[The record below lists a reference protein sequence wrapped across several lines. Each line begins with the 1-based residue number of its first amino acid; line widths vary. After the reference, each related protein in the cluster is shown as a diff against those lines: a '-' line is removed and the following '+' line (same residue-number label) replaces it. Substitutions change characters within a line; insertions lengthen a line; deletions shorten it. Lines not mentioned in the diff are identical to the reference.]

1 MEVDVD
7 LDRRRFLLA
16 TPTAFA
22 VPAMTA
28 YAFSADADR
37 LERDLRSFVEAYEDR
52 PLRQSVTEI
61 GELWR
66 RAATM
71 MRARPNPVQRRRLAS
86 LTARISTMRADALY
100 NAGGTQQA
108 RRLTDTAH
116 RLAIQARDP
125 ETAGTARRVRASLEA
140 FEGRADDAL
149 GYARDGLRYIHR
161 GPVAAALAAQEARAA
176 ALAPRPDPAAVHRAA
191 SRATEIAFDLPAYER
206 GIPGIY
212 FDTYHPVEAAYHATI
227 AHAEAGES
235 ARAEEYADLALPA
248 LRAMG
253 LPGYRAVALAALAL
267 DAARGGPGARSLD
280 RACALADEALEAA
293 RGLSTFTPLTV
304 ELTRFVQAVGPHP
317 GGSEVRA
324 TVARIRARETPAKE
338 AVER

>member
-1 MEVDVD
+1 MD

-16 TPTAFA
+16 TPIPFA

-37 LERDLRSFVEAYEDR
+37 LERDLRSFVESYEDR

-66 RAATM
+66 RAAAM

-86 LTARISTMRADALY
+86 ITARISTMRADALY
-100 NAGGTQQA
+100 NAGGAEQA

-116 RLAIQARDP
+116 RLAIQARDL
-125 ETAGTARRVRASLEA
+125 EAAGTARRVRASLEA

-176 ALAPRPDPAAVHRAA
+176 ALAPRPDPGTVHRAA
-191 SRATEIAFDLPAYER
+191 ARATEIAFDLPAYER

-227 AHAEAGES
+227 AHAEGGES

-267 DAARGGPGARSLD
+267 DAARGVDRNLD
-280 RACALADEALEAA
+280 RACALADEALDAA
-293 RGLSTFTPLTV
+293 QGLSTFTPLTI
-304 ELTRFVQAVGPHP
+304 ELTRFVQAVGPNAGAP
-317 GGSEVRA
+317 AVRA
-324 TVARIRARETPAKE
+324 TVTRIQAREAPARE
-338 AVER
+338 AVEG